1 MAKPRSIVKIEVFV
15 TGPEFRSVF
24 EFEQKCP
31 HPVRKMCLKPCVFE
45 EKASFQTKL
54 AGHGGP
60 FRAFEAKRLRLP
72 EPRAEQIWPYAG
84 ANSLANL
91 RLSTTKF
98 PVRVKTHERI
108 AGISRQN
115 V

>member
-1 MAKPRSIVKIEVFV
+1 MRLKPR
-15 TGPEFRSVF
+15 
-24 EFEQKCP
+24 
-31 HPVRKMCLKPCVFE
+31 VFE

-54 AGHGGP
+54 AGHGGQ
-60 FRAFEAKRLRLP
+60 FRAFEAKGLGIP
-72 EPRAEQIWPYAG
+72 EPRAGYIWPDAG

-91 RLSTTKF
+91 RLSTTKL
-98 PVRVKTHERI
+98 PVRVKTHGMA

>member
-1 MAKPRSIVKIEVFV
+1 MRLKPR
-15 TGPEFRSVF
+15 
-24 EFEQKCP
+24 
-31 HPVRKMCLKPCVFE
+31 VFE

-72 EPRAEQIWPYAG
+72 EPRAGQIWPYAG

-91 RLSTTKF
+91 RLSIAKF
-98 PVRVKTHERI
+98 TIRVKTHGRA
-108 AGISRQN
+108 AGKSRQN